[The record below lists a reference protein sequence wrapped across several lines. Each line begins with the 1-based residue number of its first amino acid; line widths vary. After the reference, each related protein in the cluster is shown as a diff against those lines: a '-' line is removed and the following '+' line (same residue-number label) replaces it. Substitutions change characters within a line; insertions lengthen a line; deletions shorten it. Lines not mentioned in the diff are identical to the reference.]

1 MRRFGQYLLFSL
13 FTSILT
19 IILFTSSSS
28 EGVWAEELIDNP
40 LRRAKLSEM
49 NIVPPKPILNVDIY
63 NGIED
68 YEVGQLPQERI
79 RRKLIHHT
87 FFPDAHIGF
96 TSIGNCIS
104 IGIVPALSFNITDTF
119 TIEAGAGAGYKD
131 LSTEMWVPEGEK
143 DNDGN
148 VMEYGDYLKRDKYA
162 IWYTKFLLG
171 FTLRRPIPN
180 FEFAFQFIGVFHG
193 VDHVR
198 LSSEKDDNGKYKNP
212 PLPLFDGAFRASFWY
227 GITHSTNLL
236 RWGWST
242 SLVLS
247 YYIQNY
253 YTIAANVFYGFKP
266 LVIVKSNAGKH
277 LFGLVYNANV
287 SFDHYGSFQTWSDG
301 KDGNINNYFRS
312 GYKFSVISGQTID
325 KPFSIYWNHN
335 IRMSGPVLWEFRPY
349 GRVFFQIGGTWG
361 PHYYDRSN
369 NSFEWEMSTGIELAI
384 GIHDYVGGAIRFS
397 VPVNLIGSLNSSLR
411 WKVEVNFTGYL
422 EQV

>member
-13 FTSILT
+13 LTSILT

-79 RRKLIHHT
+79 IRKLIHHT

-148 VMEYGDYLKRDKYA
+148 KTLK
-162 IWYTKFLLG
+162 
-171 FTLRRPIPN
+171 P
-180 FEFAFQFIGVFHG
+180 
-193 VDHVR
+193 
-198 LSSEKDDNGKYKNP
+198 LSGKTI
-212 PLPLFDGAFRASFWY
+212 LEHHR
-227 GITHSTNLL
+227 LL
-236 RWGWST
+236 RAMLHKAVYW
-242 SLVLS
+242 
-247 YYIQNY
+247 Q
-253 YTIAANVFYGFKP
+253 
-266 LVIVKSNAGKH
+266 VIVSNPAERVQPPK
-277 LFGLVYNANV
+277 A
-287 SFDHYGSFQTWSDG
+287 
-301 KDGNINNYFRS
+301 K
-312 GYKFSVISGQTID
+312 
-325 KPFSIYWNHN
+325 KPK
-335 IRMSGPVLWEFRPY
+335 RK
-349 GRVFFQIGGTWG
+349 
-361 PHYYDRSN
+361 YYDDDQCKILLEN
-369 NSFEWEMSTGIELAI
+369 
-384 GIHDYVGGAIRFS
+384 
-397 VPVNLIGSLNSSLR
+397 
-411 WKVEVNFTGYL
+411 L
-422 EQV
+422 EQLDE